1 MDAYTHTTSG
11 VVVFSG
17 RYYIFIPPTEREREM
32 GEFVWGKKMVE
43 GMMAAPSSSRHI
55 QNDCVHKNL

>member
-1 MDAYTHTTSG
+1 
-11 VVVFSG
+11 
-17 RYYIFIPPTEREREM
+17 M

-55 QNDCVHKNL
+55 QNDCVHKKLKGFIFSLIYSNC